1 MAYDQSQFVNSNNSY
16 SGNIKIDAILECG
29 TGGIISFFLYG
40 GASGNGYL
48 FKFDST
54 SGNKPGRIF
63 SLASGA
69 ATDIGTVNTAL
80 QAPFAANNAAQLTG
94 AHHVVCLYR
103 KVTGKSAKLSIT
115 VNGVLIAYSTDN
127 TYTVAG
133 QVGYGEEVAAG
144 FISKLAVTGHHVI
157 MPHDQ
162 DANALA
168 LIDFNSVHAN
178 VPSSAH
184 DTETGTTT
192 LTRNQFIVV
201 GLISSFALT
210 KSTDIVRFSPGA
222 IIINLVSFDI
232 SAHEIDAEI
241 IVDGSGAIGAQVSG
255 GTQVEGRSFPVKIAG
270 PGGTS
275 SPTLTGSV
283 AGLRY
288 APGDTSAHSYRLCVS
303 MNAASA
309 LTGTVTYCYFELQNS
324 KVT

>member
-1 MAYDQSQFVNSNNSY
+1 MNIINGKVGDALLTWNS
-16 SGNIKIDAILECG
+16 
-29 TGGIISFFLYG
+29 
-40 GASGNGYL
+40 
-48 FKFDST
+48 
-54 SGNKPGRIF
+54 
-63 SLASGA
+63 
-69 ATDIGTVNTAL
+69 
-80 QAPFAANNAAQLTG
+80 
-94 AHHVVCLYR
+94 AH
-103 KVTGKSAKLSIT
+103 
-115 VNGVLIAYSTDN
+115 
-127 TYTVAG
+127 
-133 QVGYGEEVAAG
+133 
-144 FISKLAVTGHHVI
+144 
-157 MPHDQ
+157 
-162 DANALA
+162 ANAP
-168 LIDFNSVHAN
+168 D
-178 VPSSAH
+178 SAH